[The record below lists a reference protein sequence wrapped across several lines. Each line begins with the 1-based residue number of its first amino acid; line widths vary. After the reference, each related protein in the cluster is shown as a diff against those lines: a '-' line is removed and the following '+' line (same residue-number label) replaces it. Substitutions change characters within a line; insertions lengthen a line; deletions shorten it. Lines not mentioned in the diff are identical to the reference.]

1 LNTKLDLRFDFA
13 TPKVLE
19 IELAVKA
26 TSVVKFIPG
35 IFDQDT
41 ANGMD
46 MPIARRTLMG

>member
-1 LNTKLDLRFDFA
+1 MQLDLYFDFKTKLLN
-13 TPKVLE
+13 

-26 TSVVKFIPG
+26 SSVVKFIRS

-46 MPIARRTLMG
+46 MPIAEWTPMG